1 MNDAVFIYK
10 KDKEVT
16 VLDIEKSKL
25 QHDEL
30 IKLGFKHIS
39 TLKASAWLNIVLN
52 LEISDVEYEIYELL
66 NN

>member
-1 MNDAVFIYK
+1 MEDAVFIYK
-10 KDKEVT
+10 KDKEVK

-25 QHDEL
+25 KHENL
-30 IKLGFKHIS
+30 IKDGFKHIV
-39 TLKASAWLNIVLN
+39 TLKASAWLNMILN